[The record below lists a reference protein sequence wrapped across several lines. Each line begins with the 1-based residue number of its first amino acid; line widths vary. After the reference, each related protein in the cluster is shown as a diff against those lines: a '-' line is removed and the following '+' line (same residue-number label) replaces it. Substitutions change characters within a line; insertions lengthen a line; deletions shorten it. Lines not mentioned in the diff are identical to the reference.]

1 MEQMLGMAPQKG
13 AAPADL
19 IKDSDTENFVAD
31 VIDASQQ
38 QPVIVDFWAPWCGPC
53 KQLGPILEKVVKE
66 ARGAVKLVKINV
78 DDNQEL
84 AMQLRVQSIPA
95 VFGFAKGRPVTA
107 FTGAQPESQI
117 KSFVQRLVQAG
128 GGAQPGPTPIE
139 QAMIQ
144 ADEALAAGDYATASA
159 IFGQV
164 LAHEPQNAAAI
175 GGLAK
180 CHAAAGDVKEAKKI
194 LARAT
199 GDLAKH
205 PAVAAAQA
213 AVELAEEG
221 QKGLAQVGE
230 FRARLAKDPKD
241 HQARFD
247 LATALFGGGQREEA
261 VDELLEL
268 FRLGRGWNEDA
279 ARKQL
284 VKLFEAMGGTDPL
297 TISAR
302 RRLSSMMFS

>member
-1 MEQMLGMAPQKG
+1 MEQLLGMAPKAG
-13 AAPADL
+13 PAGADL
-19 IKDSDTENFVAD
+19 IKDSDTEQFVTD

-53 KQLGPILEKVVKE
+53 KQLGPLLEKVVKE

-84 AMQLRVQSIPA
+84 AGQLRVQSIPA
-95 VFGFAKGRPVTA
+95 VFGFVKGRPVTA
-107 FTGAQPESQI
+107 FTGAQPETQI
-117 KSFVQRLVQAG
+117 KSFVQRLVQAAG
-128 GGAQPGPTPIE
+128 GPAGPSPIE
-139 QAMIQ
+139 QAMTQ
-144 ADEALAAGDYATASA
+144 ADEALAGGDFATASA
-159 IFGQV
+159 IYGQV
-164 LAHEPQNAAAI
+164 LSHEPQNAAAM

-180 CHAAAGDVKEAKKI
+180 CHALAGDIAEAKKI

-205 PAVAAAQA
+205 AAIAAART

-221 QKGLAQVGE
+221 QKGLALVSE

-241 HQARFD
+241 HQARLD
-247 LATALFGGGQREEA
+247 LATALFGGGQKDEA

-268 FRLGRGWNEDA
+268 YRLGRAWNEEA
-279 ARKQL
+279 ARKQM
-284 VKLFEAMGGTDPL
+284 VKFFEAMGPTDPL
-297 TISAR
+297 TISGR
-302 RRLSSMMFS
+302 KRLSTMMFS

>member
-1 MEQMLGMAPQKG
+1 MEQMLGMAPKKG

-19 IKDSDTENFVAD
+19 IKDSDTERFVTD

-53 KQLGPILEKVVKE
+53 K
-66 ARGAVKLVKINV
+66 
-78 DDNQEL
+78 EL

-128 GGAQPGPTPIE
+128 GGASPGPSPVE
-139 QAMIQ
+139 QAMVQ
-144 ADEALAAGDYATASA
+144 ADEALAAGDHATASA
-159 IFGQV
+159 IYGQV

-205 PAVAAAQA
+205 PAVAAAHT
-213 AVELAEEG
+213 AVELAEQG
-221 QKGLAQVGE
+221 QKGL
-230 FRARLAKDPKD
+230 
-241 HQARFD
+241 
-247 LATALFGGGQREEA
+247 
-261 VDELLEL
+261 
-268 FRLGRGWNEDA
+268 
-279 ARKQL
+279 
-284 VKLFEAMGGTDPL
+284 
-297 TISAR
+297 
-302 RRLSSMMFS
+302 

>member
-1 MEQMLGMAPQKG
+1 MEQLLG
-13 AAPADL
+13 AAPKAGPAGADL
-19 IKDSDTENFVAD
+19 IKDSDTEHFMAD
-31 VIDASQQ
+31 VMEASQQ

-53 KQLGPILEKVVKE
+53 KQLGPILERVVKDH
-66 ARGAVKLVKINV
+66 RGAVKLVKINV

-117 KSFVQRLVQAG
+117 KSFVQRLLQAA
-128 GGAQPGPTPIE
+128 GAPAGPSPIE
-139 QAMIQ
+139 QALTQ
-144 ADEALAAGDYATASA
+144 ADEALASGDFATASA
-159 IFGQV
+159 VYGQV
-164 LAHEPQNAAAI
+164 LSHDPQNAAAI
-175 GGLAK
+175 GGYAK
-180 CHAAAGDVKEAKKI
+180 CFAAAGEIAEAKKI

-205 PAVAAAQA
+205 PAVAAAQTA
-213 AVELAEEG
+213 ISLAEEG

-230 FRARLAKDPKD
+230 FRARLQKDPKD
-241 HQARFD
+241 HQARLD

-268 FRLGRGWNEDA
+268 YRLGRGWNEDA

-284 VKLFEAMGGTDPL
+284 VKFFEAMGGADPL
-297 TISAR
+297 TISGR

>member
-1 MEQMLGMAPQKG
+1 
-13 AAPADL
+13 
-19 IKDSDTENFVAD
+19 
-31 VIDASQQ
+31 
-38 QPVIVDFWAPWCGPC
+38 
-53 KQLGPILEKVVKE
+53 
-66 ARGAVKLVKINV
+66 
-78 DDNQEL
+78 
-84 AMQLRVQSIPA
+84 

-128 GGAQPGPTPIE
+128 GGPAGPSPIE
-139 QAMIQ
+139 QAMTQ
-144 ADEALAAGDYATASA
+144 ADEALAGGDFATASA
-159 IFGQV
+159 IYGQV

-180 CHAAAGDVKEAKKI
+180 CHAAAGDLAEAKKI

-205 PAVAAAQA
+205 AAVVAART

-221 QKGLAQVGE
+221 QKGLAQVSE
-230 FRARLAKDPKD
+230 FRNRLAKDPKD
-241 HQARFD
+241 HQARLE
-247 LATALFGGGQREEA
+247 LAGALFGGGQREEA

-268 FRLGRGWNEDA
+268 YRLGRGWNEDA

-284 VKLFEAMGGTDPL
+284 VKFFEALGAADPL

-302 RRLSSMMFS
+302 KRLSSMMFS

>member
-1 MEQMLGMAPQKG
+1 MEQMLGMAPQQG

-117 KSFVQRLVQAG
+117 KSFVQRLTQAAG
-128 GGAQPGPTPIE
+128 GAPAGPSPIE
-139 QAMIQ
+139 QAMTQ
-144 ADEALAAGDYATASA
+144 ADEALASGDFATASA
-159 IFGQV
+159 IYGQV

-180 CHAAAGDVKEAKKI
+180 CHAAAGDVAEAKKI

-205 PAVAAAQA
+205 PAVTAAHT
-213 AVELAEEG
+213 AVELAEQG
-221 QKGLAQVGE
+221 QKGLAQVDE

-247 LATALFGGGQREEA
+247 LATALYGGGQREAGGRRAAGAVPPRPRLERRSGAQAAGEA
-261 VDELLEL
+261 V
-268 FRLGRGWNEDA
+268 RGHGL
-279 ARKQL
+279 R
-284 VKLFEAMGGTDPL
+284 P
-297 TISAR
+297 IP
-302 RRLSSMMFS
+302 

>member
-1 MEQMLGMAPQKG
+1 MEQMLGMAPKQG

-117 KSFVQRLVQAG
+117 KSFVQRLAQAA
-128 GGAQPGPTPIE
+128 GAPAGPSPIE
-139 QAMIQ
+139 QAMTQ
-144 ADEALAAGDYATASA
+144 ADEALASGDFATASA
-159 IFGQV
+159 IYGQV

-180 CHAAAGDVKEAKKI
+180 CHAAAGDVAEAKKI
-194 LARAT
+194 LTRAT

-205 PAVAAAQA
+205 PAIAAAHT
-213 AVELAEEG
+213 AVELAEQG
-221 QKGLAQVGE
+221 QKGLAQVDE

-268 FRLGRGWNEDA
+268 FRLGRAWNDDA

-297 TISAR
+297 TISGR

>member
-1 MEQMLGMAPQKG
+1 MEQLLGMAPKSG
-13 AAPADL
+13 PAGGDL
-19 IKDSDTENFVAD
+19 IKDSDTEQFVTD

-53 KQLGPILEKVVKE
+53 KQLGPILEKIVKE
-66 ARGAVKLVKINV
+66 SRGAVKLVKINV

-117 KSFVQRLVQAG
+117 KSFVQRLIQAAG
-128 GGAQPGPTPIE
+128 GPAGPSPIE
-139 QAMIQ
+139 QAMTQ
-144 ADEALAAGDYATASA
+144 ADAALTSGDFATASA
-159 IFGQV
+159 IYGQV

-180 CHAAAGDVKEAKKI
+180 CHAAAGDVAEAKKI

-205 PAVAAAQA
+205 PAIAAAQT

-221 QKGLAQVGE
+221 KKGLSQVNE
-230 FRARLAKDPKD
+230 FRARLAKDAKD
-241 HQARFD
+241 HQARYD
-247 LATALFGGGQREEA
+247 LATALYGGGQREEA

-268 FRLGRGWNEDA
+268 FRLGRAWNEEA

-284 VKLFEAMGGTDPL
+284 VKLFEAMGPTDPL
-297 TISAR
+297 TVSGR